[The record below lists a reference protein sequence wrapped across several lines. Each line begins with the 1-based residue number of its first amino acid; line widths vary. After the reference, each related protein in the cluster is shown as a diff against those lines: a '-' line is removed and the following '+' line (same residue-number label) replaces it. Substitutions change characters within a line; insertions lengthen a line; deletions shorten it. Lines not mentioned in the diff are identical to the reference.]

1 MLTMGR
7 RPALI
12 AATLV
17 ALAAGAWLYFAR
29 PWGSPANA
37 RVATVVFIS
46 IDTLRADR
54 LPLYGSTRT
63 RTPNIDRL
71 AGDGVVF
78 ENAYS
83 HSPQTLP
90 SHTSILSGELPFEH
104 GVRDNIGF
112 DVKLGQRF
120 LQHYLKEAGF
130 VTGGFVSAYVLR
142 AQTGFS
148 QGFDTF
154 DDKLPPVSPEEP
166 LGQVQRGGEQTIA
179 AAMKWIDD
187 QAPEAG
193 SRKPRAASREPRAGF
208 FLFTHIYEP
217 HTPYAPPARFAKP
230 DPYDGEV
237 EYADEIVGKLL
248 DHLRTKGLYDQA
260 LIVLFADHGEGLG
273 DHGEDEHGIFL
284 YRETTHVPL
293 VIKLPGSRSAGRR
306 VATPVQHIDLVPTV
320 LDLLRTGSSRPALP
334 ERTELRG
341 RSLLPLLEG
350 TGDIPPANIYS
361 EALSPRYH
369 FGWSELY
376 ALSDDRYRFIRA
388 PKDELYDLAQDA
400 KELKSIAED
409 RPQVRSAM
417 RGALQ
422 QMIAG
427 SRVSAPSAVSASDRE
442 KLAALGYVGT
452 QSGPSAELPGD
463 RLPDPKDRIEV
474 LRMYRQAM
482 RLANEGKFGEAVTS
496 FRRLL
501 ADDPGMGDVSLQLA
515 ETYNRQGQTENALA
529 SYKQVIARDP
539 KNPAALT
546 GATAALLRLGR
557 VDEARAHAELPQRQA
572 PAIAHEMLAR
582 IAVHQHDENA
592 ARRHAELAQQA
603 DPSLQM
609 VAFIDGMI
617 LHERGQYAAAAQRLL
632 EAKRAMASRTE
643 QLADLNYLAGDSLAR
658 LERYPEAE
666 QLFRAEL
673 SVFPS
678 HVRARGGLAML
689 YKATGRDAEAARAV
703 DDIVRLSPT
712 REGLDTAAQLWTMFG
727 EPARAAQVRA
737 RMGRAR

>member
-1 MLTMGR
+1 MLMMGR
-7 RPALI
+7 RLWLI
-12 AATLV
+12 AAIAV
-17 ALAAGAWLYFAR
+17 ALAAGVWLYFAR
-29 PWGSPANA
+29 RPSTSTSA
-37 RVATVVFIS
+37 RVGPVIFIS

-63 RTPNIDRL
+63 RTPNIDRF
-71 AGDGVVF
+71 AADGVVF

-112 DVKLGQRF
+112 NIKPAQRF
-120 LQHYLKEAGF
+120 LQHDLKDAGYA
-130 VTGGFVSAYVLR
+130 TGGFVSAYVLR
-142 AQTGFS
+142 KQTGFN

-154 DDKLPPVSPEEP
+154 DDELPPASPEEP
-166 LGQVQRGGEQTIA
+166 LGQVQRGGEQTMA
-179 AAMKWIDD
+179 AAIKWIDALAGGGA
-187 QAPEAG
+187 QAD
-193 SRKPRAASREPRAGF
+193 KF
-208 FLFTHIYEP
+208 FLFAHIYEP
-217 HTPYAPPARFAKP
+217 HTPYTPPARFAKT

-248 DHLRTKGLYDQA
+248 DHLRSKSLYEEA

-273 DHGEDEHGIFL
+273 DHGEEEHGIFL

-293 VIKLPGSRSAGRR
+293 VVKLPGSRGAGRR
-306 VATPVQHIDLVPTV
+306 VKTPVQHIDLVPTV
-320 LDLLRTGSSRPALP
+320 LELTRTASRTP
-334 ERTELRG
+334 EARSGPELRG
-341 RSLLPLLEG
+341 RSLMPLLEG
-350 TGDIPPANIYS
+350 TGEIAPANIYS

-388 PKDELYDLAQDA
+388 PRDELYDLAQDP
-400 KELKSIAED
+400 KELKSIAEE

-417 RGALQ
+417 RGALD

-427 SRVSAPSAVSASDRE
+427 SGVTAPSAVSASDRE

-452 QSGPSAELPGD
+452 QTGPSVELAGD

-474 LRMYRQAM
+474 LRTYRQAM
-482 RLANEGKFGEAVTS
+482 RLSREGRFDEAVAL
-496 FRRLL
+496 FRKLL
-501 ADDPGMGDVSLQLA
+501 ADDSGMSDVSLQLA
-515 ETYNRQGQTENALA
+515 ETYNRQGQTVTALGA
-529 SYKQVIARDP
+529 YNQVIARDP
-539 KNPAALT
+539 KNAAALT
-546 GATAALLRLGR
+546 GATSALLRLGR
-557 VDEARAHAELPQRQA
+557 IDEAKAHAELAVEVA

-582 IAVHQHDENA
+582 IAVHQRDESA

-603 DPSLQM
+603 DSSLPM

-617 LHERGQYAAAAQRLL
+617 LHERGQYAQAAQRLL
-632 EAKRAMASRTE
+632 EARRAMASRTE

-673 SVFPS
+673 AVFPS
-678 HVRARGGLAML
+678 HVRARAGLAML
-689 YKATGRDAEAARAV
+689 YKATGRDAEAARLV
-703 DDIVRLSPT
+703 DEIVRVSPT
-712 REGLDTAAQLWTMFG
+712 REGLDSAAQLWTMFG

-737 RMGRAR
+737 RMRRPGQSR